1 MHTPPAPVN
10 RSRIPLLSCELHI
23 SLPLYC
29 PSWDHFVQK
38 KETIFSTLKM
48 PTCWFTKQKTR
59 NNKGNICHHLG
70 SWCRQC
76 PEFLPGIR
84 PLDEVIGQSF
94 WVVYGEALATNIRN
108 IHICKG
114 EQEPWGHLLFM
125 HELRLFRHLVGK
137 KETTTGSK
145 GAKGKRMDSE
155 SSTRLWLGGR
165 LAGLSKP
172 HFLYT
177 KGFW

>member
-1 MHTPPAPVN
+1 MHTPLVPVN

-23 SLPLYC
+23 CLPLHC

-38 KETIFSTLKM
+38 KETIFSTVKM
-48 PTCWFTKQKTR
+48 PTCWFTKQKMR
-59 NNKGNICHHLG
+59 NNKENICHHLG
-70 SWCRQC
+70 SWCWHSVLNFYQGSC
-76 PEFLPGIR
+76 L
-84 PLDEVIGQSF
+84 LMNIGQSF
-94 WVVYGEALATNIRN
+94 WVIYGEALATNIRN

-114 EQEPWGHLLFM
+114 EQEPWGRLLFM
-125 HELRLFRHLVGK
+125 HGLWLFLCLVGK

-145 GAKGKRMDSE
+145 GPKGERLDSE
-155 SSTRLWLGGR
+155 SPTRLWFGGR

-177 KGFW
+177 KGLW